1 MFCIQTDTRYIEQVR
16 NAIKENVLVDGEE
29 VFMPVTERIRKIEGK
44 WQRILV
50 PMFFGYLFITSEQPT
65 ELYGRL
71 HKSLGKTIFKYVKL
85 IRDNEYII
93 PLSKEDEKIVTE
105 LSDENHIIKASLGY
119 IKGDKLIVTDGP
131 LRGREGEVVKI
142 NRHKR
147 IAVLAID
154 FLGEKRNITVG
165 LEVVRKEKGRLSVE

>member
-16 NAIKENVLVDGEE
+16 NTIKENVLADGEE

-65 ELYGRL
+65 ELYDRL

-165 LEVVRKEKGRLSVE
+165 LEVVRKEK

>member
-1 MFCIQTDTRYIEQVR
+1 MADST
-16 NAIKENVLVDGEE
+16 N
-29 VFMPVTERIRKIEGK
+29 P
-44 WQRILV
+44 
-50 PMFFGYLFITSEQPT
+50 S
-65 ELYGRL
+65 
-71 HKSLGKTIFKYVKL
+71 GKTIFKYVKL

-147 IAVLAID
+147 IAVLAIE
-154 FLGEKRNITVG
+154 FLCEKRNITVG
-165 LEVVRKEKGRLSVE
+165 LEVVRKEK